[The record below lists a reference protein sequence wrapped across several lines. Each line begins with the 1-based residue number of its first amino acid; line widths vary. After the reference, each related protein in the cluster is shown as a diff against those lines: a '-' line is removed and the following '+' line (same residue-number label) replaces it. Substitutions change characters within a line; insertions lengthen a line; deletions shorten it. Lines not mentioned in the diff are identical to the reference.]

1 MITINAYGYNVTGN
15 DKIISAIMD
24 MMNDNEIT
32 INWNN
37 FKNNDIF
44 WNGDEKYYVEID
56 HNKKTV
62 SLYIYP
68 VLFDRKEIEIMLLAY
83 IDHRKI
89 LQEFDEEMD
98 DREAENDAEYQFHK
112 ACCETSEMWM
122 KAIGISPKCEFITER
137 I

>member
-15 DKIISAIMD
+15 DKIISVIMD
-24 MMNDNEIT
+24 MINDNEIT

-62 SLYIYP
+62 SLYIDP
-68 VLFDRKEIEIMLLAY
+68 VLFEGKKL
-83 IDHRKI
+83 K
-89 LQEFDEEMD
+89 
-98 DREAENDAEYQFHK
+98 
-112 ACCETSEMWM
+112 
-122 KAIGISPKCEFITER
+122 
-137 I
+137 